1 MGKLCIKLCLST
13 YLLSQCRLSLFS
25 FIINDSIL
33 TLIRMSKCQEFKCSN
48 AARWTEKGES
58 FFRLLQPKNP
68 IEWKITQQWLHNMAM
83 RQDKEGLT

>member
-1 MGKLCIKLCLST
+1 
-13 YLLSQCRLSLFS
+13 
-25 FIINDSIL
+25 
-33 TLIRMSKCQEFKCSN
+33 MSKCQEFKCSN